1 MEVVFFPLLDLPTIE
16 MIGIMGL
23 FLAVRNHTTIALI
36 ESQYGISLDLR
47 MARRCVKH
55 SLEHSGRE
63 KGKTMGKGRGKM
75 AADLDIAL
83 LDRPEISQ
91 FIFYPRRDP
100 QPEDDIALYP
110 VEVEHGVSVVCRF
123 YPAVRGIA
131 TILYFHGNG
140 ETAGDYDLVSSL
152 YTSLGINL
160 FVADYRGYG
169 LSSGEPTIGHILQDA
184 HPISNRL
191 REVLRQ
197 GGYAEAIFVM
207 GRSLG
212 SAPAIELAFRSQDA
226 LKGLIVESGFSD
238 AFRLLGYIG
247 LPITIPQQRKEG
259 FPNGE
264 RMRSIR
270 IPTLL
275 IHGAE
280 DQLIPL
286 REAEELLQLCVA
298 EEKRLV
304 VIPQADHNTLMM
316 VGRDRYLQAIEGFI
330 KSNA

>member
-1 MEVVFFPLLDLPTIE
+1 
-16 MIGIMGL
+16 
-23 FLAVRNHTTIALI
+23 
-36 ESQYGISLDLR
+36 
-47 MARRCVKH
+47 
-55 SLEHSGRE
+55 
-63 KGKTMGKGRGKM
+63 MGKGRGRI
-75 AADLDIAL
+75 AADLDLSL

-100 QPEDDIALYP
+100 QPDDTIALYP
-110 VEVEHGVSVVCRF
+110 IEVEHGVSIVCRF
-123 YPAVRGIA
+123 YPAARGIA

-169 LSSGEPTIGHILQDA
+169 LSSGEPTISHILQDA
-184 HPISNRL
+184 HPIYDRL
-191 REVLRQ
+191 KEVLQERGH
-197 GGYAEAIFVM
+197 GGALFVM

-212 SAPAIELAFRSQDA
+212 SAPAIELAFRLQDA
-226 LKGLIVESGFSD
+226 VKGLIIESGFSD

-247 LPITIPQQRKEG
+247 LPITVPQQRLVG
-259 FPNGE
+259 FPNGM
-264 RMRSIR
+264 RMRSMR

-280 DQLIPL
+280 DHLIPL
-286 REAEELLQLCVA
+286 REAEELLQLCAA

-304 VIPQADHNTLMM
+304 VIPRADHNTLMM
-316 VGRDRYLQAIEGFI
+316 VGRERYFQAIEEFI
-330 KSNA
+330 KGNA

>member
-1 MEVVFFPLLDLPTIE
+1 MP
-16 MIGIMGL
+16 
-23 FLAVRNHTTIALI
+23 
-36 ESQYGISLDLR
+36 
-47 MARRCVKH
+47 
-55 SLEHSGRE
+55 
-63 KGKTMGKGRGKM
+63 
-75 AADLDIAL
+75 ADFDMSL

-91 FIFYPRRDP
+91 FIFYPRHDP
-100 QPEDDIALYP
+100 LPQDDISLYP
-110 VEVEHGVSVVCRF
+110 VEVEEGVSIVCRF
-123 YPAVRGIA
+123 YPASRGIA

-169 LSSGEPTIGHILQDA
+169 LSSGEPTITNILQDS
-184 HPISNRL
+184 HPIYERL

-197 GGYAEAIFVM
+197 EGHAKAIFVM

-212 SAPAIELAFRSQDA
+212 SAPAIEVAFRSPEA
-226 LKGLIVESGFSD
+226 PWGLIVESGFSD
-238 AFRLLGYIG
+238 ALRLLRYLG
-247 LPITIPQQRKEG
+247 LPVTMPAHYKQG
-259 FPNGE
+259 SPNGVK
-264 RMRSIR
+264 MRSIR

-280 DQLIPL
+280 DHLIPL
-286 REAEELLQLCVA
+286 SEATELLRLCAA

-316 VGRDRYLQAIEGFI
+316 VGRDRYFQAIEEFI
-330 KSNA
+330 KGNL